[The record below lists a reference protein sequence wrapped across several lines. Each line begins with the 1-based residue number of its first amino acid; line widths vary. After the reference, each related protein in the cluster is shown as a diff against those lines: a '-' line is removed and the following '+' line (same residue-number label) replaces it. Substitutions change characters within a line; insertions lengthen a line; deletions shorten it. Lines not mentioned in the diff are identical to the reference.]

1 MSQAGEDK
9 RSVESINEENGH
21 IRHVEKRV
29 RVEAEV
35 VIKPRVVVIDSEVD
49 AGPCEN
55 VRLKSSKK
63 DEYTF
68 VVSQDLCLN
77 IPLRFD
83 AEVEVKNQ
91 GIQGNSLIEED
102 ELEEVE
108 NKSRNR
114 KREIDP
120 GWMID

>member
-1 MSQAGEDK
+1 MYQDGEDK
-9 RSVESINEENGH
+9 RAVEANKEGNGA
-21 IRHVEKRV
+21 IKNVEKRV

-35 VIKPRVVVIDSEVD
+35 VIKPRVIVIDSELD

-55 VRLKSSKK
+55 IKLKAAKK

-68 VVSQDLCLN
+68 IVSQDLCLN

-83 AEVEVKNQ
+83 AEVEVKRQ
-91 GIQGNSLIEED
+91 GIQGNLSGMED
-102 ELEEVE
+102 EEETKQE
-108 NKSRNR
+108 RR
-114 KREIDP
+114 KPEIDP